1 VLVVESCTFFLCLW
15 RQNIPQ
21 KAQQVRD
28 LLRQAEKPLMSQLL
42 DFVQQHSRINLLWP
56 ADPAQRAAT
65 VSLLPVKKTPLA
77 VASTLANKGIMAGAN
92 HFYAVRL
99 LEAMN
104 IDPIQG
110 VLLLSF
116 VHYTNQDEIE
126 RLVSVLDEVIYAN
139 HRPIISD

>member
-1 VLVVESCTFFLCLW
+1 
-15 RQNIPQ
+15 
-21 KAQQVRD
+21 
-28 LLRQAEKPLMSQLL
+28 
-42 DFVQQHSRINLLWP
+42 
-56 ADPAQRAAT
+56 
-65 VSLLPVKKTPLA
+65 LLPVKKTPLA

-139 HRPIISD
+139 HRPIIPTNNTYTLLKASVIDWLIWFGHYQAIYFTKKTLVIFMLILT